1 MLFDNTGLLIKTGIV
16 IRLLIATIVNFYKVY
31 PVPVSHRRRAY
42 HLCNQ
47 PILASATLSRPMMR
61 YHLFTA
67 VIISVAMLG
76 GCADPKT
83 SKADATNNSDN
94 ASINADNVKDS
105 ENNQTKSAKTDALT
119 DTTGKLQI
127 DWSMIDS
134 GVKAVDKNS
143 FEYPFALHSQ
153 PVKSYMEFFNVDAKT
168 AQYNL
173 TVGMASNE
181 ALSRVLDQ
189 LSNHYVSHELTDGE
203 NFQLVIHTT
212 EDVAASQYDYILAD
226 PFAKGLT
233 LPIVIQPDGKK
244 PASD

>member
-1 MLFDNTGLLIKTGIV
+1 M
-16 IRLLIATIVNFYKVY
+16 
-31 PVPVSHRRRAY
+31 PVSHRRSSY

-47 PILASATLSRPMMR
+47 PILASAKLRGPLIR

-67 VIISVAMLG
+67 VILNVVMVAMLG

-83 SKADATNNSDN
+83 SKTDTTNNSDN
-94 ASINADNVKDS
+94 ASMSADNLKAS
-105 ENNQTKSAKTDALT
+105 ENNQTKSAKAEALT

-134 GVKAVDKNS
+134 GVKAADKNN
-143 FEYPFALHSQ
+143 FEYPFALDSQ
-153 PVKSYMEFFNVDAKT
+153 PVVAYRDFFDVDAKT

-189 LSNHYVSHELTDGE
+189 FSNYYVSHELTDGE
-203 NFQLVIHTT
+203 NIQLVIHTT

>member
-1 MLFDNTGLLIKTGIV
+1 MIRYQLFPTVILSVAMLG
-16 IRLLIATIVNFYKVY
+16 
-31 PVPVSHRRRAY
+31 
-42 HLCNQ
+42 
-47 PILASATLSRPMMR
+47 M
-61 YHLFTA
+61 
-67 VIISVAMLG
+67 AMLG
-76 GCADPKT
+76 GCAEQKT
-83 SKADATNNSDN
+83 SEAEATDNANN
-94 ASINADNVKDS
+94 ASINADNLKNS
-105 ENNQTKSAKTDALT
+105 ESNQTPSAKANALT

-127 DWSMIDS
+127 DWSIIDS
-134 GVKAVDKNS
+134 GVKAVDKNN
-143 FEYPFALHSQ
+143 FEYPFALDSQ
-153 PVKSYMEFFNVDAKT
+153 PVVAYRDFFDVDAAT

-203 NFQLVIHTT
+203 NIQLVIHTT

-244 PASD
+244 PASGQ